1 MVGKSA
7 ASITNKE
14 TTMIQLDTAIRPFLV
29 DVPEEALVDLRRR
42 IAATR
47 WPPGSECS
55 VFER

>member
-14 TTMIQLDTAIRPFLV
+14 TTMIQVDTAIRPF
-29 DVPEEALVDLRRR
+29 LVDLRRR

-47 WPPGSECS
+47 WPPGSQCS